1 MKPQREQR
9 KNLKVVHLNASSAG
23 GAFVAA
29 QRLSCALDLL
39 PEVDSTH
46 WVFEGGEGDFFLW
59 ADDWLKKKWAFA
71 LHALEKLDFLRFERE
86 KAVRF
91 AFSHGKTGVNVSSWE
106 AIADAD
112 VIHLHWV
119 NKGFIG
125 LNGLEALLK
134 LNKRVVWTCHDM
146 WPFTG
151 GCYHPRGCDYFQ
163 AGCGNCHYLKSP
175 ADGDLSRRVFSAK
188 QRMYQSHGG
197 HLQFVTP
204 SQWLK
209 DQALKSGALTTNLR
223 HGIQVIPNPI
233 DTDYFYPARI
243 NVSGIEGI
251 AKEGIANEGIAKE
264 GIAKEGIA
272 KEGIAKEGIAKEGIA
287 KEGIAK
293 EGIVIEG
300 IAKEGIANQG
310 LGNDVGQG
318 ESVRGHIDRDD
329 KAVSKTFTLMF
340 AAANLGNAAKG
351 FAEFRWVC
359 NELVARGFSQVE
371 ALIVGENRIGDLGLK
386 CKYRELGFIKDAEQM
401 REAYWQSDVYVT
413 TSHEENLPTTIMESL
428 SCGVPVAAFAVGG
441 IPEMLVASGEHQTGF
456 LVPKLGVRW
465 GTTDIFMEQMVDELS
480 NYIVSPESEVNHI
493 KQNCREFALQN
504 YSANQIALAYEQVYR
519 A

>member
-1 MKPQREQR
+1 MIRVNDPKVATKENIMKPQREQR

-39 PEVDSTH
+39 PEVESTH

-91 AFSHGKTGVNVSSWE
+91 AFSHGKTGVNVSAWE

-151 GCYHPRGCDYFQ
+151 GCYHPRGCDHFQ

-243 NVSGIEGI
+243 DISGI
-251 AKEGIANEGIAKE
+251 EGIAKE
-264 GIAKEGIA
+264 GIAKEGI
-272 KEGIAKEGIAKEGIA
+272 EI
-287 KEGIAK
+287 
-293 EGIVIEG
+293 
-300 IAKEGIANQG
+300 EGIANQG

-318 ESVRGHIDRDD
+318 ESVLGHIDRDD

-456 LVPKLGVRW
+456 LVPKLGARW

>member
-1 MKPQREQR
+1 
-9 KNLKVVHLNASSAG
+9 
-23 GAFVAA
+23 
-29 QRLSCALDLL
+29 
-39 PEVDSTH
+39 
-46 WVFEGGEGDFFLW
+46 
-59 ADDWLKKKWAFA
+59 
-71 LHALEKLDFLRFERE
+71 
-86 KAVRF
+86 
-91 AFSHGKTGVNVSSWE
+91 
-106 AIADAD
+106 
-112 VIHLHWV
+112 
-119 NKGFIG
+119 
-125 LNGLEALLK
+125 
-134 LNKRVVWTCHDM
+134 M

-151 GCYHPRGCDYFQ
+151 GCYHPRGCDHFQ

-243 NVSGIEGI
+243 DVSGIEGI
-251 AKEGIANEGIAKE
+251 AKEGIAN
-264 GIAKEGIA
+264 
-272 KEGIAKEGIAKEGIA
+272 
-287 KEGIAK
+287 
-293 EGIVIEG
+293 EG

-519 A
+519 AQGSSM

>member
-1 MKPQREQR
+1 
-9 KNLKVVHLNASSAG
+9 
-23 GAFVAA
+23 
-29 QRLSCALDLL
+29 
-39 PEVDSTH
+39 
-46 WVFEGGEGDFFLW
+46 
-59 ADDWLKKKWAFA
+59 
-71 LHALEKLDFLRFERE
+71 
-86 KAVRF
+86 
-91 AFSHGKTGVNVSSWE
+91 
-106 AIADAD
+106 
-112 VIHLHWV
+112 
-119 NKGFIG
+119 
-125 LNGLEALLK
+125 
-134 LNKRVVWTCHDM
+134 
-146 WPFTG
+146 
-151 GCYHPRGCDYFQ
+151 
-163 AGCGNCHYLKSP
+163 
-175 ADGDLSRRVFSAK
+175 
-188 QRMYQSHGG
+188 MYQSHGG

-209 DQALKSGALTTNLR
+209 DQALKSGALTTTLR

-243 NVSGIEGI
+243 DISGIEGI

-264 GIAKEGIA
+264 GIAKEGI
-272 KEGIAKEGIAKEGIA
+272 
-287 KEGIAK
+287 
-293 EGIVIEG
+293 VI
-300 IAKEGIANQG
+300 EGIANQG

-456 LVPKLGVRW
+456 LVPTLGVRW